1 MSERSR
7 LDTER
12 DPAIDRIYQAA
23 GADEPAPEMDAAILA
38 AAHRAVGARPRPA
51 GHSWIRSWRG
61 AMSVAA
67 VLVLSVSLVLVMR
80 EEAPDV
86 VSPLGSEAP
95 PAAAGSKLD
104 YGLVERKIDES
115 DARSAR
121 PAEPQTPRSVGLK
134 PSNGVTSSGL
144 AMPAPAEAMRGMRA
158 KDGFEAKPDS
168 VASADVALAKRR
180 ESVEGSIERKDG
192 PAPAVK
198 AEQRIAQLERAK
210 ETAASPPARVAESA
224 VAKQSAPT
232 ESAGRIAEPVAA
244 PKVAMADEQR
254 AADIAKRNEIS
265 ESRTRSVAENA
276 APAASGTLRL
286 QPAAPPVLPQAKPA
300 PMHAQSDR
308 DLAPDKWLERIEE
321 LRKQGRIDDA
331 RASLAEFR
339 KRYPDFKLPETLRN
353 LAP

>member
-7 LDTER
+7 LDIER

-38 AAHRAVGARPRPA
+38 AAHRAVGARPRVA
-51 GHSWIRSWRG
+51 GHSWVRSWRG

-95 PAAAGSKLD
+95 AAAGSKLD

-121 PAEPQTPRSVGLK
+121 PAESQTPRSVGLK

-144 AMPAPAEAMRGMRA
+144 AMPAPAEATRGMRA
-158 KDGFEAKPDS
+158 KDGFEAKPDA
-168 VASADVALAKRR
+168 VASAEVALAKRR
-180 ESVEGSIERKDG
+180 ESVEGAIERKDG
-192 PAPAVK
+192 PAPVVK
-198 AEQRIAQLERAK
+198 AEQRMAQLERPK
-210 ETAASPPARVAESA
+210 EIAASPPARVAESA
-224 VAKQSAPT
+224 VAKQSAAP
-232 ESAGRIAEPVAA
+232 ESAGRIAEPAAA

-254 AADIAKRNEIS
+254 AADSAKRSAMN
-265 ESRTRSVAENA
+265 ESRARSMAENSA
-276 APAASGTLRL
+276 GSAPAAS
-286 QPAAPPVLPQAKPA
+286 QNVPAAPQAKPA
-300 PMHAQSDR
+300 PMQAQADR

-321 LRKQGRIDDA
+321 LRKQGRIDEA

-353 LAP
+353 FAP

>member
-1 MSERSR
+1 MLFRS
-7 LDTER
+7 
-12 DPAIDRIYQAA
+12 
-23 GADEPAPEMDAAILA
+23 
-38 AAHRAVGARPRPA
+38 
-51 GHSWIRSWRG
+51 
-61 AMSVAA
+61 
-67 VLVLSVSLVLVMR
+67 SVSLVLVMR

-86 VSPLGSEAP
+86 VSPLGSEA

-121 PAEPQTPRSVGLK
+121 PAESQTPRSVGLK

-144 AMPAPAEAMRGMRA
+144 AMPAPAEATRGMRA
-158 KDGFEAKPDS
+158 KDGFEAKPDA

-180 ESVEGSIERKDG
+180 ESVEGAIERKDG
-192 PAPAVK
+192 PAPVVK
-198 AEQRIAQLERAK
+198 AEQRMAQLERPK
-210 ETAASPPARVAESA
+210 EVAVSPPARVAESA
-224 VAKQSAPT
+224 VAKQSAAP
-232 ESAGRIAEPVAA
+232 ESLSRIADPAAA

-254 AADIAKRNEIS
+254 AAGSAKRSAMN
-265 ESRTRSVAENA
+265 ESRARSMAENSPA
-276 APAASGTLRL
+276 SAPAAP
-286 QPAAPPVLPQAKPA
+286 QVLTPAKPA
-300 PMHAQSDR
+300 PMQAQADR

-321 LRKQGRIDDA
+321 LRKQGRIDEA